1 MNMWQMKWLK
11 HILLFCALMF
21 TMLLAKGEGA
31 YTYGEA
37 VVFKSGKVFMN
48 FCLYDDH
55 RENSVPEYLFTV
67 VLKSSKNHLSYP
79 RDCKLIVKFANDS
92 ILELRSFGDVIREM
106 DISNG
111 VEYADSG
118 IEYSGRINNPYY
130 DIPWISHS
138 MPYISIYYTGRD
150 YLLEDTDLQ
159 KLLMWPIVKVEVELA
174 NGVKKSF
181 KVSKRRGKKV
191 LKELQNCW
199 RSLK

>member
-1 MNMWQMKWLK
+1 MKWIK
-11 HILLFCALMF
+11 HLLLLSCVLMF
-21 TMLLAKGEGA
+21 TFQQAKAVGN
-31 YTYGEA
+31 YTYGDA

-48 FCLYDDH
+48 FALYDDH
-55 RENSVPEYLFTV
+55 RENSVPKYLFTV
-67 VLKSSKNHLSYP
+67 VLKSSKKHLSYP
-79 RDCKLIVKFANDS
+79 RDCKLVVKFANDS

-106 DISNG
+106 ETTNG
-111 VEYADSG
+111 VEYADGG
-118 IEYSGRINNPYY
+118 IEYTGRINNPYY
-130 DIPWISHS
+130 EIPWISHS

-174 NGVKKSF
+174 NGVKKNF

>member
-1 MNMWQMKWLK
+1 MKWLE
-11 HILLFCALMF
+11 HILSFCALMF

-31 YTYGEA
+31 YTYGDA

-55 RENSVPEYLFTV
+55 RENSVPHYLFTV
-67 VLKSSKNHLSYP
+67 VLKSSKMHLSYP
-79 RDCKLIVKFANDS
+79 LDCKLIVKFANDS

>member
-1 MNMWQMKWLK
+1 MVKWFK
-11 HILLFCALMF
+11 HILLLSCVLFL
-21 TMLLAKGEGA
+21 TMQHAKAEGN

-48 FCLYDDH
+48 FGLYDDH
-55 RENSVPEYLFTV
+55 RENSVPKYLFTV
-67 VLKSSKNHLSYP
+67 VLKSSKKHLSYP

-106 DISNG
+106 ETTNG
-111 VEYADSG
+111 VEYADNG
-118 IEYSGRINNPYY
+118 IEYTGRINNPYY
-130 DIPWISHS
+130 EIPWISHS
-138 MPYISIYYTGRD
+138 MPYLSIYYTGRD

-174 NGVKKSF
+174 NGVKKNF
-181 KVSKRRGKKV
+181 KVGKRRGKKV
-191 LKELQNCW
+191 LKQLQDCW

>member
-1 MNMWQMKWLK
+1 MKMRQMKWLK
-11 HILLFCALMF
+11 HILLFCALIF
-21 TMLLAKGEGA
+21 TMQLAKAEGA
-31 YTYGEA
+31 YTYGDA

-55 RENSVPEYLFTV
+55 RENSVPKYLFTV
-67 VLKSSKNHLSYP
+67 VLKSSKKHLSYP

-92 ILELRSFGDVIREM
+92 ILELRSFGDVICEM

-130 DIPWISHS
+130 EIPWISHS

-181 KVSKRRGKKV
+181 KVSKRREKKV
-191 LKELQNCW
+191 LKELQDCW

>member
-1 MNMWQMKWLK
+1 MKWFR
-11 HILLFCALMF
+11 HLLLLSCVLMF
-21 TMLLAKGEGA
+21 TIQQAKAGGN
-31 YTYGEA
+31 YTYGDA

-48 FCLYDDH
+48 FALYDDH
-55 RENSVPEYLFTV
+55 REHSVPQYLFTV
-67 VLKSSKNHLSYP
+67 VLKSSKKHLSYP

-106 DISNG
+106 ETTNG
-111 VEYADSG
+111 VEYGDSG
-118 IEYSGRINNPYY
+118 IEYTGRINNPYY
-130 DIPWISHS
+130 EIPWISHS

-150 YLLEDTDLQ
+150 YLIEDTDLQ

-174 NGVKKSF
+174 NGVKKNF

-191 LKELQNCW
+191 LKQLQDCW

>member
-1 MNMWQMKWLK
+1 MKMRQMKWLK
-11 HILLFCALMF
+11 HILLFCALIF
-21 TMLLAKGEGA
+21 TMQLAKAEGA
-31 YTYGEA
+31 YTYGDA

-55 RENSVPEYLFTV
+55 RENSEPHYLFTV

-130 DIPWISHS
+130 EIPWISHS

>member
-1 MNMWQMKWLK
+1 MKWLK

-21 TMLLAKGEGA
+21 TMQLAKSEDA

-55 RENSVPEYLFTV
+55 RENSVPKYLFTV
-67 VLKSSKNHLSYP
+67 VLKSSKKHLSYP

-130 DIPWISHS
+130 EIPWISHS
-138 MPYISIYYTGRD
+138 MPSISIYYTGRD

-174 NGVKKSF
+174 NGVKKTF

-199 RSLK
+199 RSLR

>member
-1 MNMWQMKWLK
+1 MKWLK

-21 TMLLAKGEGA
+21 TIQLAKGEGA

-37 VVFKSGKVFMN
+37 VVFKSGKVFIN

-55 RENSVPEYLFTV
+55 RENSVPKYLFTV
-67 VLKSSKNHLSYP
+67 VLKSSKKHLSYP

-118 IEYSGRINNPYY
+118 IEYTGRINNPYY

-159 KLLMWPIVKVEVELA
+159 KLLMWPIVKVEVELD

>member
-1 MNMWQMKWLK
+1 MKRLK
-11 HILLFCALMF
+11 HFLLFCALIF
-21 TMLLAKGEGA
+21 TMQLAKAEGA

-37 VVFKSGKVFMN
+37 VVFKSGRVFMN
-48 FCLYDDH
+48 FCLYDDL
-55 RENSVPEYLFTV
+55 RENSVPNYLFTV
-67 VLKSSKNHLSYP
+67 VLKSSKKHLSYP

-111 VEYADSG
+111 AEYADSG

-130 DIPWISHS
+130 EIPWITHS

>member
-1 MNMWQMKWLK
+1 
-11 HILLFCALMF
+11 MF
-21 TMLLAKGEGA
+21 TFQQAKAVGN
-31 YTYGEA
+31 YTYGDA

-48 FCLYDDH
+48 FALYDDH
-55 RENSVPEYLFTV
+55 RENSVPKYLFTV
-67 VLKSSKNHLSYP
+67 VLKSSKKHLSYP
-79 RDCKLIVKFANDS
+79 RDCKLVVKFANDS

-106 DISNG
+106 ETTNG
-111 VEYADSG
+111 VEYADGG
-118 IEYSGRINNPYY
+118 IEYTGRINNPYY
-130 DIPWISHS
+130 EIPWISHS

-174 NGVKKSF
+174 NGVKKNF

>member
-1 MNMWQMKWLK
+1 MKMRQMKRLK
-11 HILLFCALMF
+11 HILLFCALIF
-21 TMLLAKGEGA
+21 TMQLAKAEGA
-31 YTYGEA
+31 YTYGDA

-55 RENSVPEYLFTV
+55 RENSEPHYLFTV
-67 VLKSSKNHLSYP
+67 VLKSSKKHLSYP

-130 DIPWISHS
+130 EIPWISHS

>member
-1 MNMWQMKWLK
+1 MKWIK
-11 HILLFCALMF
+11 HLLLLSCVLMF
-21 TMLLAKGEGA
+21 TFQQAKAVGN
-31 YTYGEA
+31 YTYGDA

-48 FCLYDDH
+48 FALYDDH
-55 RENSVPEYLFTV
+55 RENSVPKYLFTV
-67 VLKSSKNHLSYP
+67 VLKSSKKHLSYP

-106 DISNG
+106 ETTNG
-111 VEYADSG
+111 VVYADNG
-118 IEYSGRINNPYY
+118 IEYTGRINNPYY
-130 DIPWISHS
+130 EIPWISHS

-174 NGVKKSF
+174 NGVKKNF

>member
-1 MNMWQMKWLK
+1 MWQMKWLK
-11 HILLFCALMF
+11 HILLLSCVLIF
-21 TMLLAKGEGA
+21 TIPQAKAVGN

-55 RENSVPEYLFTV
+55 RENSVPKYLFTV
-67 VLKSSKNHLSYP
+67 VLKSSKKHLSYP

-118 IEYSGRINNPYY
+118 IEYTGRINNPYY

-159 KLLMWPIVKVEVELA
+159 KLLMWPIVKVEVELD